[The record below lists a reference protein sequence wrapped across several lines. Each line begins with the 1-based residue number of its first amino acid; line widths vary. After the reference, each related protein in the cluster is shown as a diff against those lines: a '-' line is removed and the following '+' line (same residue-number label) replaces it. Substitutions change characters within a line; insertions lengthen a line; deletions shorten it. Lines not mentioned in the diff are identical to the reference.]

1 MCYCPYCIN
10 KESWKCIFIHSKLF
24 QRMNNRTHIISEVIF
39 LIFTLT
45 VTIQVSSGGNPDNN
59 WALPQ
64 MVSMM
69 HSQVL
74 NKMSTYR

>member
-1 MCYCPYCIN
+1 
-10 KESWKCIFIHSKLF
+10 
-24 QRMNNRTHIISEVIF
+24 MNNRTHKISEVIF

-45 VTIQVSSGGNPDNN
+45 TNIQVSFGGNPDNN

-74 NKMSTYR
+74 NKRMSTY

>member
-1 MCYCPYCIN
+1 M
-10 KESWKCIFIHSKLF
+10 SS
-24 QRMNNRTHIISEVIF
+24 RTHIISKAIL

-45 VTIQVSSGGNPDNN
+45 IRVSSGGKPDNN

-74 NKMSTYR
+74 NKISTYRYLDIFRPTY

>member
-1 MCYCPYCIN
+1 M
-10 KESWKCIFIHSKLF
+10 SS
-24 QRMNNRTHIISEVIF
+24 RSSRTHIISKAIL

-45 VTIQVSSGGNPDNN
+45 IRVSSGGKPDNNN

-74 NKMSTYR
+74 TSE

>member
-1 MCYCPYCIN
+1 M
-10 KESWKCIFIHSKLF
+10 SS
-24 QRMNNRTHIISEVIF
+24 RTHIISEAIL

-45 VTIQVSSGGNPDNN
+45 IRVSSGGNPANN

-74 NKMSTYR
+74 NKMSTYRYLDIFRPTY

>member
-1 MCYCPYCIN
+1 M
-10 KESWKCIFIHSKLF
+10 SS
-24 QRMNNRTHIISEVIF
+24 RTHIISKAI

-45 VTIQVSSGGNPDNN
+45 IRVSIGGKPANN

-74 NKMSTYR
+74 NKMPTYRY

>member
-1 MCYCPYCIN
+1 MN
-10 KESWKCIFIHSKLF
+10 KK
-24 QRMNNRTHIISEVIF
+24 TYVIF

-45 VTIQVSSGGNPDNN
+45 VTIQVSFGGNPDNN

-74 NKMSTYR
+74 NKRMSTY

>member
-1 MCYCPYCIN
+1 
-10 KESWKCIFIHSKLF
+10 
-24 QRMNNRTHIISEVIF
+24 MNNRTHIISEVIF
-39 LIFTLT
+39 LILTLT
-45 VTIQVSSGGNPDNN
+45 VTIQVSYGGKPANN

-74 NKMSTYR
+74 NKMSTY